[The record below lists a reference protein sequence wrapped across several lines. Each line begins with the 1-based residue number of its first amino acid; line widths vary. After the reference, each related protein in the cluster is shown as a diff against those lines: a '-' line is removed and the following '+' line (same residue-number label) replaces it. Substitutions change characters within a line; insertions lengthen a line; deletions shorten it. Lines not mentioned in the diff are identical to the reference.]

1 MENNFSLK
9 FFYESIM
16 KDYKSII
23 QMFASEKTKKKIEEI
38 KDIPKFCLNFLN
50 NYYTD
55 DKNMTFILDLIK
67 NYIDDINQN
76 LKNEEIVNDK
86 IKVNEHDIYKAYG
99 LLWGLDYVFSNSKD
113 KDISEFNYKKYKNLS
128 EFLEIYGS
136 YSLLSKNYKKN
147 YSEEIKDKQLDIKFI
162 NRWLEKLNEKRL
174 KSMKDNSIANKKSKK
189 KKKNLNGKEINCP
202 NNKEN
207 NKAIENSNEIQEEI
221 KQVPYNENEKDKK
234 ISEESE
240 KINII
245 KENENNENSIKES
258 MPSPNID
265 NKEKI
270 DISKEK
276 IIDIS
281 FIAQTPPSKMKPKTS
296 DDIRVINN
304 NIKDKENYSEVSIKS
319 VSINNNLINNNKAEN
334 INGESIDKLSNKINL
349 NSLPETI
356 NDLSNKNQS
365 NSQALTPHNLSDKNN
380 SSLQNEINKD
390 PSIKSNSNYLNT
402 KNINLAAQNKS
413 SPQSETYNDSYSQPL
428 TNEELTKI
436 VLSIRKELKE
446 KTEELNKKID
456 RLEKNQL
463 LMYHQMQMYQSSRDI
478 EKSINYFY
486 YDYLYHDST
495 KVASNEFGK
504 LQNII
509 KYLNNKDYSKLNETQ
524 KIKLR
529 KYFRFHFFANRVS
542 NKILHRNFKDDSKKI
557 LEEKRKNNDLI
568 GLIPGFDFDE
578 CFDSL
583 AYFIENNVKNPQL
596 NKAMEIVYK
605 EDYIKDMGLNEIR
618 DCGEEV
624 IRKNENGIE
633 ILLSKNDIEEIR
645 NYFKTVTLKDNSTSF
660 VDLCNNKIWDRGSKE
675 LI

>member
-245 KENENNENSIKES
+245 KENENNENSFKES

-296 DDIRVINN
+296 DDIREINN

-436 VLSIRKELKE
+436 VLSLRKDLKE

>member
-55 DKNMTFILDLIK
+55 DKNMAFILDLIK

-162 NRWLEKLNEKRL
+162 NRWLEKLNEKSL

-189 KKKNLNGKEINCP
+189 KKKNLN
-202 NNKEN
+202 
-207 NKAIENSNEIQEEI
+207 EEI

-436 VLSIRKELKE
+436 VLSLRKELKE

-583 AYFIENNVKNPQL
+583 AYFIENVKNPQL